1 MGTHWSPDALG
12 DLSGRVALVTGAN
25 SGIGFE
31 AAREL
36 AIHGAHVVLAC
47 RNEKKGQDALARIE
61 GERPTGAVELM
72 ALDLSSLASI
82 EGFASAYA
90 GTHGRLDMLINNA
103 GVMVPPLT
111 RTEDG
116 FELQFGT
123 NHLGHFALTGHLLPC
138 LQRTPGARVVN
149 VASLAHRFGRIDFD
163 NLNAERS
170 YSRWGFYGQSKLA
183 NLLFTRALQRRLR
196 ANGDDIKVTAAHPGY
211 SATNLQNNLGPLR
224 RANGVFAQAAGVG
237 AWPTLRA
244 AVDPAAEDA
253 GYYGPAHR
261 FELVGPPVPVK
272 RSRRAQDDAVAA
284 RLWAVSEELTGVRYL
299 STAGDTR
306 TEP

>member
-1 MGTHWSPDALG
+1 MGKHWSPDALG
-12 DLSGRVALVTGAN
+12 DLSGRVAVITGAN

-61 GERPTGAVELM
+61 GERPTGVVELM
-72 ALDLSSLASI
+72 ALDLSSLASV
-82 EGFASAYA
+82 ERFASAYA
-90 GTHGRLDMLINNA
+90 ETHDRLDMLINNA
-103 GVMVPPLT
+103 GVMVPPLS
-111 RTEDG
+111 RTADG

-183 NLLFTRALQRRLR
+183 NLLFTRALQHRLR

-211 SATNLQNNLGPLR
+211 SATNLQNNLGPFRL
-224 RANGVFAQAAGVG
+224 ANGVFAQGAGVG

-244 AVDPAAEDA
+244 AVDPTAEDA

-299 STAGDTR
+299 SATGDTHAG
-306 TEP
+306 